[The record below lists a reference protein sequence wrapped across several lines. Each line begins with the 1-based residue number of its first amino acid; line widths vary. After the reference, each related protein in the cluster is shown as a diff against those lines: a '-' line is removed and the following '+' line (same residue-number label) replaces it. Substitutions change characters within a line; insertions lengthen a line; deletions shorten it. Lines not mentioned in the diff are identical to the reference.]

1 MSRTGDIP
9 SVNLIAAVSPSTQI
23 SLNSPLVLSYLAL
36 PLWYVTCWQLPRVLW
51 FHLGRAMRVV
61 NEILLPKSNYIPLA
75 NLEAVVFPSILVSVN
90 SPAVLDY
97 LIPLLQCATR
107 LLTLKLLRLRLEQWR
122 HPEAVLAAERSPSQ
136 HAQKHPLNTTF
147 FFFFIKCT
155 FSRWT
160 FQNTMK
166 LWKLWSE
173 CNRKML
179 WLFLNPKSI
188 YSLKGN
194 DIHTQESQTN
204 TLSSQC
210 ITQ

>member
-1 MSRTGDIP
+1 MRSC
-9 SVNLIAAVSPSTQI
+9 
-23 SLNSPLVLSYLAL
+23 YL
-36 PLWYVTCWQLPRVLW
+36 
-51 FHLGRAMRVV
+51 
-61 NEILLPKSNYIPLA
+61 SNYIPLA

-90 SPAVLDY
+90 SPAVLGY

-122 HPEAVLAAERSPSQ
+122 HPVLAAERTPLH
-136 HAQKHPLNTTF
+136 HAQKHPLNTTVF

-173 CNRKML
+173 CNRKMF
-179 WLFLNPKSI
+179 WLFLNSRSI
-188 YSLKGN
+188 YSLKVMISISRN
-194 DIHTQESQTN
+194 LKPTHLAVN
-204 TLSSQC
+204 LLRKRPFC
-210 ITQ
+210 